1 MIISVVHEMNKLL
14 REVPTI
20 QSWLGGSSNTFVPV
34 TLNKD
39 FIKKALA
46 DMKKAIVDWLK
57 EPQAYCQSILDRFD
71 FLIDGR
77 AKHEIEVFIKKKPK
91 FEEICKELEVY
102 NKHVEKTQEISSLE
116 YFTFVRLDCEKLRK
130 GLGDVSRKLSNTL
143 LKNVVDTYRAEN
155 QSICKA
161 FQDIESKAMR

>member
-1 MIISVVHEMNKLL
+1 MSL
-14 REVPTI
+14 TC
-20 QSWLGGSSNTFVPV
+20 
-34 TLNKD
+34 
-39 FIKKALA
+39 
-46 DMKKAIVDWLK
+46 
-57 EPQAYCQSILDRFD
+57 QAPDVKRNN
-71 FLIDGR
+71 
-77 AKHEIEVFIKKKPK
+77 
-91 FEEICKELEVY
+91 LEVY
-102 NKHVEKTQEISSLE
+102 NKHVERTQEISSLE